1 MNHGKLNVN
10 SPVRTWYNNKIEAR
24 LLINKKMEDVIDR
37 IHAYFE
43 ETIHERT
50 DDISGATRATKVT
63 ILHKVFVSIESKI
76 SL

>member
-1 MNHGKLNVN
+1 
-10 SPVRTWYNNKIEAR
+10 
-24 LLINKKMEDVIDR
+24 MEDVIDR